1 MPEARCNNTDRFSL
15 SVHVSHALSR
25 LHWPQA
31 RVRRALANNRTKI
44 TGPDGHPSFAPLI
57 QGKYSIEPWSDALAP
72 RWEAVYE
79 PQSPGCWP
87 GPAVHVGM
95 EWDSWFVGVAAAQW
109 PPEKSPALR
118 LEFSRRGW

>member
-1 MPEARCNNTDRFSL
+1 RPVLAFRP
-15 SVHVSHALSR
+15 R
-25 LHWPQA
+25 LPRA
-31 RVRRALANNRTKI
+31 EPPALAASPGAASLGQQSHENH
-44 TGPDGHPSFAPLI
+44 GGDGHPSFAPLI